1 MMMMSCMEVCN
12 NTHTKTMVIVQL
24 RFQWNSRQKKQPC
37 TYIIRTVCMHV
48 VLHTHTQSRTQRHIL
63 HAHTIFTHHHKITWS
78 LFIVKPR
85 ITWAGCHCNNTRI
98 GKKRKLKR
106 TNRIKIAIVHI
117 AIYWLCCFALLC
129 FIRLVPYVLFIR
141 VAAAITVTVTVAVCV
156 TFFPAHR
163 LFHLISTVV
172 CAKIYYVKIS
182 RLGPLLACCAARH
195 LHNRTLFVIL
205 ETIACKRKCFRFV
218 ATKLAFFLFASFLFF
233 EFHFSSTLIRQR
245 TCIYFTNFSLT
256 ALWCAP
262 FFVLLAKPRAADMVW
277 HGMAWHWN
285 LFATKIK
292 LFNGIFRT
300 AWNEC
305 SAYRIYIIIQTH
317 TMPISYICR

>member
-24 RFQWNSRQKKQPC
+24 RFQWSSRQKKQPC
-37 TYIIRTVCMHV
+37 TYIIRTVCMH

-129 FIRLVPYVLFIR
+129 FVLFGW
-141 VAAAITVTVTVAVCV
+141 CH
-156 TFFPAHR
+156 TFF
-163 LFHLISTVV
+163 LSVSL
-172 CAKIYYVKIS
+172 
-182 RLGPLLACCAARH
+182 LPLLLRLLLPCA
-195 LHNRTLFVIL
+195 LHSFPHIVYFIWFRLLCV
-205 ETIACKRKCFRFV
+205 RKFI
-218 ATKLAFFLFASFLFF
+218 T
-233 EFHFSSTLIRQR
+233 
-245 TCIYFTNFSLT
+245 
-256 ALWCAP
+256 
-262 FFVLLAKPRAADMVW
+262 
-277 HGMAWHWN
+277 
-285 LFATKIK
+285 
-292 LFNGIFRT
+292 
-300 AWNEC
+300 
-305 SAYRIYIIIQTH
+305 
-317 TMPISYICR
+317 